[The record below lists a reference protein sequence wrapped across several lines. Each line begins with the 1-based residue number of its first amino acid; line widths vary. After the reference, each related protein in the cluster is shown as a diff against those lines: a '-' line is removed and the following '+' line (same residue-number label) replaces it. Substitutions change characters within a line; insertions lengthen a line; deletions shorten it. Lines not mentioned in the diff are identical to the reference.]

1 MESAWRRSGT
11 SDRNGREA
19 DCNGRDKQLRSRV
32 RAASLYLTANAIPKA
47 RWVPITKSLVDDKIY
62 KSLNCLGR
70 ECTYGTLKSHLRRR
84 FGKDDS
90 LFVQRLQFFQR
101 VQKPGES
108 VDDFA
113 DELRCLGAEVGK
125 QDDDL
130 KEQFI
135 MGLQDTAAQRHL
147 LDKRPD
153 SFDQAVQIAKQYR
166 AAQASVENMQKRRRL
181 MMTGGCQ
188 DGYATEGSGPSRT
201 EKQPIVTALERIEER
216 LSRLEVAHQ
225 GDECRIRR
233 KSHGEG
239 TAIREAA
246 RRKAEVTCFVCAT
259 TGHFARDC
267 PLRQRERNA
276 MEDSAMSLTD
286 GSLSR
291 ESRRLPYVEVE
302 FSNGMRV
309 NALVDTGAV
318 ATFLHESL
326 LEQCGI
332 PMQPWKQAGFT
343 GVDGA
348 QVCPKGQAKLELTCL
363 GRRLSVNAVVLAA
376 PPCPLALGMDAL
388 TSLGVTL
395 ELSAQGP
402 LVQLVNDRQ
411 PRDKEILPTR
421 AESWTIVEPITS
433 VTAGVTYG
441 EQLNGVQRA
450 EA

>member
-1 MESAWRRSGT
+1 
-11 SDRNGREA
+11 
-19 DCNGRDKQLRSRV
+19 
-32 RAASLYLTANAIPKA
+32 
-47 RWVPITKSLVDDKIY
+47 
-62 KSLNCLGR
+62 
-70 ECTYGTLKSHLRRR
+70 
-84 FGKDDS
+84 
-90 LFVQRLQFFQR
+90 
-101 VQKPGES
+101 
-108 VDDFA
+108 
-113 DELRCLGAEVGK
+113 
-125 QDDDL
+125 
-130 KEQFI
+130 

-181 MMTGGCQ
+181 MMTGSCQ

-201 EKQPIVTALERIEER
+201 EKQPIVTTLERIEER

-225 GDECRIRR
+225 GDERRIRR

-259 TGHFARDC
+259 MGHFARDC

-276 MEDSAMSLTD
+276 TEDSAMSLTD

-302 FSNGMRV
+302 FSNGTRV

-318 ATFLHESL
+318 ATFLQESL

-332 PMQPWKQAGFT
+332 PMQPWKQAGFK
-343 GVDGA
+343 GVDRA
-348 QVCPKGQAKLELTCL
+348 QVCPKGKAKLELTCL

-376 PPCPLALGMDAL
+376 PPCRLALGMDAL

-402 LVQLVNDRQ
+402 LVHLVNDRQ

-421 AESWTIVEPITS
+421 ADSWTTEEPITS
-433 VTAGVTYG
+433 VMAGVTYG
-441 EQLNGVQRA
+441 EQLNGIQRA
-450 EA
+450 EVEKVLQSFPQLFRKSGNCAAADHGITHRIPTQAVNPVTCRPYRVSSSERKAIAEQVNEMMRDGIVERSSSPWSFPVVMVQKRDSIW